1 MMSKALTVSIGIES
15 LRAHTRKISNKEK
28 GVGIFWSVKV
38 TRDFFVSR
46 WPGNERYSHVSVFHD
61 RVESYLDIG
70 DIYSEVPEEVV
81 LKR

>member
-15 LRAHTRKISNKEK
+15 LRAHARKISNKK
-28 GVGIFWSVKV
+28 RVSAYFGALNKV

-70 DIYSEVPEEVV
+70 DIFIRKCQ
-81 LKR
+81 KRWF